1 MGGKEGTVIE
11 SRGGIRRGR
20 DCGRA
25 RVLNFHVAVNTA
37 KVEKENVKEALKV

>member
-1 MGGKEGTVIE
+1 MGERENGDRI
-11 SRGGIRRGR
+11 RGGIRGGR

-25 RVLNFHVAVNTA
+25 RVLIFHVSVNAA